1 MEKGD
6 IDALKKY
13 SFERKNAVYRVCD
26 THLRHYHREIGLLT
40 RGSSVGSVGQM
51 FS

>member
-13 SFERKNAVYRVCD
+13 SFERKNAVYRVRNSPF
-26 THLRHYHREIGLLT
+26 RHHRPYLVLLT
-40 RGSSVGSVGQM
+40 RDSSVVYAGRM
-51 FS
+51 FL

>member
-26 THLRHYHREIGLLT
+26 SPLRHYHPVIVLLM
-40 RGSSVGSVGQM
+40 RGSSVGFVGQM